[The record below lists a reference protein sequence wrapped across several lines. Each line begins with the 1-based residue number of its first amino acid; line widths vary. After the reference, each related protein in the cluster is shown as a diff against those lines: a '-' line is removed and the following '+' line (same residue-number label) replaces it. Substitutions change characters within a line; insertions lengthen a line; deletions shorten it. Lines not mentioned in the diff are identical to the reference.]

1 MSTSKAKQCIATQAI
16 LTKYSIEELIRLQIE
31 EQVSERA
38 VRAYGTHPASVRLE
52 RTFHLHSE
60 VDEASRREQ
69 HHAPSGVASLSPI
82 ILSRR
87 SRWSRQSQ
95 AHHES
100 SDSGSLFASVSADPL
115 VGGDLG

>member
-1 MSTSKAKQCIATQAI
+1 MQIQA
-16 LTKYSIEELIRLQIE
+16 SIGLIFAVCRFWDKIGEHRYLQPFW
-31 EQVSERA
+31 S
-38 VRAYGTHPASVRLE
+38 GE

-115 VGGDLG
+115 VGGDL